1 MQGIEWNSGN
11 APDTFYVHLK
21 KNLSDKELEDFET
34 NIRQAIKSMSEVYD
48 GIITLVKKEP
58 LIAIEIR
65 VVSSNELLFEKQ
77 EIKEDF

>member
-1 MQGIEWNSGN
+1 
-11 APDTFYVHLK
+11 
-21 KNLSDKELEDFET
+21 
-34 NIRQAIKSMSEVYD
+34 MSEVYD